1 MTVTLPQRGHDI
13 LRDSTGLRAPAAH
26 AVLVDPTFDPH
37 EGLVT
42 AMREQGV
49 TLEPVGDPLRALAR
63 ASAIPTLA
71 VVVSAALEDPMLS
84 GFVAVVRD
92 ELDLPVL
99 LAYRA
104 GDADRLGAAV
114 LAGARPVVDQP
125 YQPERLARTLLELA
139 TRSDLRPLVR
149 VGLLE
154 LDPGAYDARLRGRG
168 IDLST
173 LEFEVLHELATHP
186 DHVVP
191 RERFTHRYWPHSPD
205 PDGTLAAVISR
216 LRRKLDAHDLAG
228 VIHTVRGIGFR
239 LESTVLHDHSHP
251 KP

>member
-1 MTVTLPQRGHDI
+1 MTVTLPPRGASTQREATVPSP
-13 LRDSTGLRAPAAH
+13 RTVR
-26 AVLVDPTFDPH
+26 AVLVDPSFNAD

-42 AMREQGV
+42 AMREHGV
-49 TLEPVGDPLRALAR
+49 TLEPVDDPLRGLAR
-63 ASAIPTLA
+63 ASLAHTSA
-71 VVVSAALEDPMLS
+71 VVVSAALPDPMLS
-84 GFVAVVRD
+84 AFVAVVRD

-104 GDADRLGAAV
+104 GDADRLGGAV
-114 LAGARPVVDQP
+114 LAGARPVIDQP
-125 YQPERLARTLLELA
+125 YQSARFARTLLELGA
-139 TRSDLRPLVR
+139 SHDPLLVH
-149 VGLLE
+149 VGPLE
-154 LDPGAYDARLRGRG
+154 LDPDGYDARLHGRG

-228 VIHTVRGIGFR
+228 AIHTVRGIGFR
-239 LESTVLHDHSHP
+239 LESAVLIAHAHP
-251 KP
+251 NP